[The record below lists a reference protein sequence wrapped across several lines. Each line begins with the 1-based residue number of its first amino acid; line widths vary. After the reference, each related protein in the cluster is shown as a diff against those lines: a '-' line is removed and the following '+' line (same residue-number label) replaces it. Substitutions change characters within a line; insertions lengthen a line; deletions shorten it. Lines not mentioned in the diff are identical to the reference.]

1 MAEYLKHQAFTYTH
15 RERQKEIV
23 TQCVVSN
30 IYDTSV
36 EPYLVEKALWDTG
49 ATVTAVSMR
58 IVKYLQLK
66 PVRRSVNVVGVH
78 GSARV
83 HFYPVVIILPKD
95 VRRVWQMA
103 LGLDTGD
110 NVDVIIGM
118 DIIGTGDFSVS
129 DGKTIS
135 YRYPPLTSNPT
146 DFVRNGT
153 PDSQR

>member
-1 MAEYLKHQAFTYTH
+1 MAEYLKHQAFTYIH
-15 RERQKEIV
+15 QVRQKEIV
-23 TQCVVSN
+23 TQCVASN
-30 IYDTSV
+30 PYNTSV
-36 EPYLVEKALWDTG
+36 EPYLVKKALWDTG

-58 IVKYLQLK
+58 IVKLLKLK
-66 PVRRSVNVVGVH
+66 PVRRSVDVVGVH

-83 HFYPVVIILPKD
+83 HFYPAMIILPKD
-95 VRRVWQMA
+95 VRRVWQMV

-110 NVDVIIGM
+110 NADVIIGM

-135 YRYPPLTSNPT
+135 YRYPPLTSDPT
-146 DFVRNGT
+146 DFSQNIK